1 MMNPILQVA
10 LGGAAGSV
18 ARYGVTRAAAAVSPG
33 FPLGTLIV
41 NVAGSLAMGVLAAAL
56 LPRAGAYAPLL
67 MTGLL
72 GGFTTFSAF
81 SLDAVTLWT
90 RGAQGLAVG
99 YVAASVTLSLAAL
112 ALGLSL
118 GRPA

>member
-1 MMNPILQVA
+1 MTTATAEAAATA
-10 LGGAAGSV
+10 LPQDVQLRVEGLTK
-18 ARYGVTRAAAAVSPG
+18 RYG
-33 FPLGTLIV
+33 
-41 NVAGSLAMGVLAAAL
+41 
-56 LPRAGAYAPLL
+56 
-67 MTGLL
+67 
-72 GGFTTFSAF
+72 SATA
-81 SLDAVTLWT
+81 LDAVTLWA